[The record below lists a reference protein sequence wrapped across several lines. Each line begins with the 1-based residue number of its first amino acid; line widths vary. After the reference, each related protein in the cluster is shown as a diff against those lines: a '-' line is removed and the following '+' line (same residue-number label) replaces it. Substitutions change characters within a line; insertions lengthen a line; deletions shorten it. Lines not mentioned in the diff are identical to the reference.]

1 MPRILP
7 GMTLTLPDEPALR
20 ELSDAELRTELAC
33 ALYARGKVSAVGG
46 SHLAGMDLVEFQG
59 ALLERGIPR
68 NYSVDDL
75 HDDLA
80 ALDRLLG
87 K

>member
-1 MPRILP
+1 MLR

-46 SHLAGMDLVEFQG
+46 SLLAGMNLVEFQG
-59 ALLERGIPR
+59 ALTERGIAR